1 MVLLEEKNSDRL
13 KSNVS
18 EMLTG
23 CFYFVQRKDGKGPSS
38 PRVGGGKE
46 RTVNMALFKR
56 RDLEGKGLSGEQIDY
71 ILTESNRAL
80 AADYMP
86 KSALQEEI
94 EKSLQANPPKV
105 DITKNEDY
113 IKVVGERDMLRA
125 ISGEEYAGIKPKFR
139 ETVYKM
145 IDRSEDAP
153 SLEDQLGKVKEGFEE
168 YFIPSEPVQETKK
181 TPVFSKP
188 NSTPQTN
195 ETEEDKLYAKMMDHW
210 GR

>member
-1 MVLLEEKNSDRL
+1 
-13 KSNVS
+13 
-18 EMLTG
+18 
-23 CFYFVQRKDGKGPSS
+23 
-38 PRVGGGKE
+38 
-46 RTVNMALFKR
+46 MALFKR
-56 RDLEGKGLSGEQIDY
+56 RDLESKGLSGEQIDY

-86 KSALQEEI
+86 KSSLQEEI
-94 EKSLQANPPKV
+94 EKSLAANPPQV

-113 IKVVGERDMLRA
+113 LKVVGERDMLRA
-125 ISGEEYAGIKPKFR
+125 INGEEYVKIKPKFR

-145 IDRSEDAP
+145 IDRGEDAP

-168 YFIPSEPVQETKK
+168 YFVPEESAQKSRQ

-195 ETEEDKLYAKMMDHW
+195 DTEEDKLYSKMIENW
-210 GR
+210 GK